1 MIDWPA
7 VAECVFKEESAR
19 ILAALI
25 RLSGS
30 FDWAEEAMQDAFAR
44 AVSEWPVKGVPTNPG
59 AWITAVA
66 RRRIVDLARRQTTR
80 SEYQTAVA
88 THLQLLRAEE
98 DIQDQE
104 PMPDYPDDRLRLMFT
119 CCHPALNVEAR
130 IALTLRTLGGLQ
142 TPEIAR
148 AFLVSESTMA
158 QRVVR
163 AKRKIQEA
171 RIPYETPPL
180 DRLAERL
187 DAVRA
192 VLYLIF
198 NEGYSAT
205 EGEALVR
212 KELCREAIRLGR
224 MLCELLPDDPE
235 NLGLLALMLF
245 QDARRGARVD
255 EQGLLVPL
263 DQQDRSWWDWLQI
276 DEGMVTLARALGSSP
291 RGQYVLE
298 AAIAGMHAHARTP
311 DETDWEGI
319 EGLYRQL
326 MAISSSPVIALN
338 HAVAV
343 AMSRGLEEGLALLEA
358 LAAESVLARYRPFYI
373 TRAELLRRLARPA
386 EALPNYER
394 ALGMTSNEVERR
406 LLTAR
411 IAECADMA
419 RRTGS

>member
-1 MIDWPA
+1 MIDWHA
-7 VAECVFKEESAR
+7 VAARVFKEESGR
-19 ILAALI
+19 ILAGLI

-30 FDWAEEAMQDAFAR
+30 FDWAEEAMQEAFGR
-44 AVSEWPVKGVPTNPG
+44 AITEWPRKGIPANPG

-66 RRRIVDLARRQTTR
+66 QRRIVDQARRQLVR
-80 SEYQTAVA
+80 CEHQTAVA
-88 THLQLLRAEE
+88 THLRLLRA
-98 DIQDQE
+98 DDDGRDCD
-104 PMPDYPDDRLRLMFT
+104 PMSEYPDDRLRLIFT
-119 CCHPALNVEAR
+119 CCHPALNLEAR
-130 IALTLRTLGGLQ
+130 VALTLRTLGGLQ
-142 TPEIAR
+142 TAEIAR

-180 DRLAERL
+180 HRLAERL

-192 VLYLIF
+192 VLYLVF

-205 EGEALVR
+205 AGEALIR

-235 NLGLLALMLF
+235 NLGLFSLMLF

-263 DQQDRSWWDWLQI
+263 DQQDRSRWDRHQI
-276 DEGMVTLARALGSSP
+276 DEGMVTLARALGYPS
-291 RGQYVLE
+291 RGEYVLQ
-298 AAIAGMHAHARTP
+298 AAIAGTHAHAHTAA
-311 DETDWEGI
+311 ETDWQGI

-326 MAISSSPVIALN
+326 MVVSNSPVIALN

-343 AMSRGLEEGLALLEA
+343 AMSTGLEEGLALLDPLARSGA
-358 LAAESVLARYRPFYI
+358 LAGYRPFYVA
-373 TRAELLRRLARPA
+373 RAELLRRLGRPA

-394 ALGMTSNEVERR
+394 ALVMTSNEVERS
-406 LLTAR
+406 LLTGR
-411 IAECADMA
+411 IAEMRVQASA
-419 RRTGS
+419 